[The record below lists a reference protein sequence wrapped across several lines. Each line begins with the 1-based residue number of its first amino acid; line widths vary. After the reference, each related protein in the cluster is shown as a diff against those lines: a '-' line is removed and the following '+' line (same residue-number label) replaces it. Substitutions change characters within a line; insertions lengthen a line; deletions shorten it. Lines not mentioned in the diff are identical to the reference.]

1 MTALIEMDLSRIKA
15 LYLEGLRHV
24 DIAADIGKNKDTV
37 ATRIRSLVRSGQ
49 LPPRQKAKSMQPRKF
64 VAVPVPVHHV
74 AAVRMPSD
82 PLRDRAD
89 WGDIEAAI
97 HRAKSSPGPL
107 ASLGMVAAR
116 FRLPVSLVM
125 GEAAR

>member
-1 MTALIEMDLSRIKA
+1 M
-15 LYLEGLRHV
+15 
-24 DIAADIGKNKDTV
+24 
-37 ATRIRSLVRSGQ
+37 ATRIRMMVRSGQ
-49 LPPRQKAKSMQPRKF
+49 LPPRQKAKTMMPRKF
-64 VAVPVPVHHV
+64 VVVPVPVHHV

-89 WGDIEAAI
+89 WGDIQAAI
-97 HRAKSSPGPL
+97 ARAKTSPGPL

-125 GEAAR
+125 GEADR